1 MTPLIVHG
9 FQLLRTGLVQFSI
22 AENYEHA
29 VKTKTYI
36 SCLVSANC
44 FLVQTLLQPSPPPPP
59 PPSNKKKL
67 PTCHFLPQP
76 NVNTNVSLSPK
87 FQNFSLSQ
95 SSVTSDETFQEI
107 ERPFIRIVTVNS
119 KRFQQFVKA
128 ISVLNCLEVGKE
140 RERERSRN
148 AIFKKEFFYPP
159 CFFTWLVFQ
168 IRNAISNDVKRRLS
182 LTSRLN
188 PTKKQLDF

>member
-44 FLVQTLLQPSPPPPP
+44 FLVQTLLQPSPPPP

-140 RERERSRN
+140 RERE
-148 AIFKKEFFYPP
+148 IKKRYF
-159 CFFTWLVFQ
+159 
-168 IRNAISNDVKRRLS
+168 
-182 LTSRLN
+182 
-188 PTKKQLDF
+188 